1 MEAQPKNSVLI
12 TGSSGFI
19 GTHLAEYYL
28 QQGCKVIGIDNYITG
43 SFENTNYL
51 TEKYKNQ
58 FYFIEQDVSKKWTAI
73 TDQIIECCSIEKF
86 KYVFHL
92 ASPASVKS
100 FQKYPLET
108 MWANSIGLQN
118 AISFADTYKARLIF
132 TSTSEI
138 YGSPLISPQKES
150 DWGYANSFGERSCYD
165 ESKRFGE
172 SLIYSTNKIKF
183 TQYGLV
189 RIFNTYGP
197 RMSMNDDRVPN
208 IFIINALT
216 NKDLVVYGDGRQTR
230 SFCYIDDLITGLAQ
244 YADSNLTSPVNLG
257 NDSEIS
263 VLELAHLVIKITNSK
278 SKIVFKELPQD
289 DPPQRRPDLTM
300 ARKYLNY
307 SPQTN
312 LETGI
317 IKISDHLK
325 SEFNL

>member
-1 MEAQPKNSVLI
+1 MVTQPVNSILI
-12 TGSSGFI
+12 TGSAGFI

-28 QQGCKVIGIDNYITG
+28 QRGFKVIGLDNYITG
-43 SFENTNYL
+43 SKENTTYL
-51 TEKYKNQ
+51 SEKYKKL
-58 FYFIEQDVSKKWTAI
+58 FFFILHDISEDWTAI
-73 TDQIIECCSIEKF
+73 TDQLSEHSSMETL

-118 AISFADTYKARLIF
+118 AIKFADSYGGRLIF
-132 TSTSEI
+132 SSTSEI

-150 DWGYANSFGERSCYD
+150 DWGHANSFGERGCYD

-183 TQYGLV
+183 TQHGLV

-197 RMSMNDDRVPN
+197 KMNVNDDRVPN
-208 IFIINALT
+208 TFIINALT

-244 YADSNLTSPVNLG
+244 YADSNFTSPVNLG

-278 SKIVFKELPQD
+278 SKIIFKELPKD
-289 DPPQRRPDLTM
+289 DPPQRKPDLTI
-300 ARKYLNY
+300 ARKFLNY

-312 LETGI
+312 LETGL
-317 IKISDHLK
+317 IKMTDCLK